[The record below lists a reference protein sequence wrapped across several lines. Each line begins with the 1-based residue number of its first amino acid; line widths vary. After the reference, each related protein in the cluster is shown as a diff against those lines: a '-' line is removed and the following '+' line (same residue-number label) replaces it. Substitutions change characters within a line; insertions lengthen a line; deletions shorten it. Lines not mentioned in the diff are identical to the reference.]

1 MATSEIQNLIQSQA
15 QSDFLDNN
23 YQTSD
28 HKILLDV
35 KPEIDDI
42 YTKSF
47 ISAKEQTSLVSL
59 QTKQKLVEN
68 LIKQKEKKNSKRR
81 KSKTIV
87 NYESLPTIDFFTHK
101 YMTTKLSVDG
111 KARNDYVNV
120 NSFNINNGK
129 KKFGKKRNFETIT

>member
-28 HKILLDV
+28 HKILLET

-42 YTKSF
+42 NTKSD
-47 ISAKEQTSLVSL
+47 ISIKAHISLLSL
-59 QTKQKLVEN
+59 QTKQKLVDN
-68 LIKQKEKKNSKRR
+68 LIILKDKKRNKRR

-87 NYESLPTIDFFTHK
+87 NFESLPTIDFFTHK
-101 YMTTKLSVDG
+101 YLTTKLSVNG

-120 NSFNINNGK
+120 NSFMGNNIK
-129 KKFGKKRNFETIT
+129 KKFGKKRNFESIS

>member
-111 KARNDYVNV
+111 KARNDYVSV